1 MLETSI
7 HANRP
12 QMRNSIFLVPVRTS
26 NGKVVLKFETYA
38 KHSELEKWL
47 VSENNVI
54 WRKINN
60 RFTGDR

>member
-12 QMRNSIFLVPVRTS
+12 QMRKKKKNSIFLGPMRTL

-38 KHSELEKWL
+38 KHSELEK
-47 VSENNVI
+47 
-54 WRKINN
+54 
-60 RFTGDR
+60 